1 MSRFFRRDDERK
13 RHGQPGA
20 AAAPSQ
26 TLASARVAELEARV
40 ADLERQS
47 AALLE
52 TLDRER
58 LASRAGL
65 EEGETLR
72 LVLDHVPALVAYLD
86 REERCRLANR
96 TVEQWL
102 GQSRHG
108 IIGRRA
114 VEILGVATYERI
126 QDFIQRAM
134 AGETVTYTRA
144 VAYREGDR
152 RQVRASW
159 VPTRDE
165 NGAVTG
171 VCVIVHDVTELG
183 EALEAVSESR
193 ELYRLL
199 AETSPDFICQFDL
212 DGTLSY
218 ISPATLTILGASPEE
233 IVGTNFS
240 RFFRPQD
247 FPGVLA
253 IFERVAAGE
262 RVGLIEFDALKA
274 DGTLVPVEVSGAP
287 ITRAGVV
294 VGVLGIARDI
304 TERRRGQ
311 EGLRR
316 YQERLEQLL
325 EERAVQ
331 LQEAYARF
339 DDTLVARSSAEQVL
353 RDNEEGARAV
363 ANLAPVMLW
372 ESDLDAAVKF
382 FNDAWLSF
390 RGRRLAEE
398 AGSGWLEGVHP
409 EDREACLEAYT
420 QAFENRAPLRTRY
433 RLRRGD
439 GQYRVIQDDGVPRYR
454 ADGAFAGYIGCCI
467 HVTDK
472 EP

>member
-13 RHGQPGA
+13 HHGQPGA
-20 AAAPSQ
+20 AAEPNQA
-26 TLASARVAELEARV
+26 LAGARVAELEARV
-40 ADLERQS
+40 ADLESQH
-47 AALLE
+47 AALAE

-65 EEGETLR
+65 EEAATLR
-72 LVLDHVPALVAYLD
+72 LVLDHVPALVAYID
-86 REERCRLANR
+86 REERCRLASR
-96 TVEQWL
+96 TVEEWL
-102 GQSRHG
+102 GRSRQG
-108 IIGRRA
+108 LMGRRA
-114 VEILGVATYERI
+114 VEILGPATYDRI
-126 QDFIQRAM
+126 QSFIRRAM
-134 AGETVTYTRA
+134 DGETVTYTRA

-183 EALEAVSESR
+183 QALEAVSESR

-218 ISPATLTILGASPEE
+218 ISPASQAILGASPEE
-233 IVGTNFS
+233 VVGTNFS

-253 IFERVAAGE
+253 IFESVAAGE

-274 DGTLVPVEVSGAP
+274 DGSLVPVEVSGAP
-287 ITRAGVV
+287 ITRGGVV

-304 TERRRGQ
+304 TERRRAQ

-325 EERAVQ
+325 QERGAQ
-331 LQEAYARF
+331 LEEAYARF
-339 DDTLVARSSAEQVL
+339 DVSIAERSRTEQVL

-390 RGRRLAEE
+390 RGRTLAEE

-409 EDREACLEAYT
+409 EDREACLAAHS
-420 QAFENRAPLRTRY
+420 QAFRDRAPLRTRY

-439 GQYRVIQDDGVPRYR
+439 GQYRAIQDDGVPRYR
-454 ADGAFAGYIGCCI
+454 ADGDFAGYIGCCVD
-467 HVTDK
+467 VT
-472 EP
+472 EQG

>member
-13 RHGQPGA
+13 HPGA
-20 AAAPSQ
+20 AGEPNQA
-26 TLASARVAELEARV
+26 LAGARVAELEARV
-40 ADLERQS
+40 AELERQN
-47 AALLE
+47 AALAE

-65 EEGETLR
+65 DEGATLR
-72 LVLDHVPALVAYLD
+72 LVLDHVPALVAYID

-126 QDFIQRAM
+126 QDFIRRAM
-134 AGETVTYTRA
+134 DGETVTYTRA

-165 NGAVTG
+165 NGAVSG
-171 VCVIVHDVTELG
+171 VCIIVHDVTELG

-212 DGTLSY
+212 DGKLSY
-218 ISPATLTILGASPEE
+218 ISPAGHAILGVQPEQ

-274 DGTLVPVEVSGAP
+274 DGSLVPVEVSGAP
-287 ITRAGVV
+287 ITRGGVV

-304 TERRRGQ
+304 TERRRAQ

-325 EERAVQ
+325 QERGAQ
-331 LQEAYARF
+331 LEEAYARF
-339 DDTLVARSSAEQVL
+339 DDTIAERSRTEQVL
-353 RDNEEGARAV
+353 RDSEEGARAV

-390 RGRRLAEE
+390 RGRTLAEE

-439 GQYRVIQDDGVPRYR
+439 GQYRVVQDDGVPRYR
-454 ADGAFAGYIGCCI
+454 ADGDFAGYIGCCVD
-467 HVTDK
+467 VT
-472 EP
+472 EQG

>member
-13 RHGQPGA
+13 HHGQPGA
-20 AAAPSQ
+20 AAEPSQ
-26 TLASARVAELEARV
+26 TLANARVAELEARV
-40 ADLERQS
+40 ADLERQN
-47 AALLE
+47 AALVE

-65 EEGETLR
+65 DEAATLR
-72 LVLDHVPALVAYLD
+72 LVLDHVPALVAFID
-86 REERCRLANR
+86 REERCRLASR
-96 TVEQWL
+96 TVEEWL
-102 GQSRHG
+102 GRSRQG
-108 IIGRRA
+108 LMGRRA
-114 VEILGVATYERI
+114 VEILGVATYGRLR
-126 QDFIQRAM
+126 DFIRRAM
-134 AGETVTYTRA
+134 DGETVTYTRA

-165 NGAVTG
+165 NGAVSG
-171 VCVIVHDVTELG
+171 VCIIVHDVTELG
-183 EALEAVSESR
+183 QALEAVSESR

-199 AETSPDFICQFDL
+199 AETSPDLICQFDL
-212 DGTLSY
+212 EGTLSY
-218 ISPATLTILGASPEE
+218 ISPASLTILGAPPEE

-262 RVGLIEFDALKA
+262 RVGLIEFDAVKA

-287 ITRAGVV
+287 ITRGGVV
-294 VGVLGIARDI
+294 VGVLCIARDI
-304 TERRRGQ
+304 TERRRAQ

-325 EERAVQ
+325 QERGAQ
-331 LQEAYARF
+331 LEEAYARF
-339 DDTLVARSSAEQVL
+339 DDTIAERSRTEQVL
-353 RDNEEGARAV
+353 RDREEGARAV

-372 ESDLDAAVKF
+372 ESDLDAAVRF

-390 RGRRLAEE
+390 RGRTLAEE

-420 QAFENRAPLRTRY
+420 QAFESRAPLRTRY
-433 RLRRGD
+433 RLRRSD
-439 GQYRVIQDDGVPRYR
+439 GRFRVIQDDGVPRYR
-454 ADGAFAGYIGCCI
+454 ADGAFAGYIGCCVD
-467 HVTDK
+467 VT
-472 EP
+472 EQG